1 MSYINTNTSD
11 EPDNNQDFN
20 FTSGTGNKSYKP
32 NVRFP
37 KIGNNN
43 LFNSSPDNR
52 LMKINMGGINKQYL
66 KMGDRNRQH
75 ALNIISS
82 VNKI

>member
-43 LFNSSPDNR
+43 LFNSSPD
-52 LMKINMGGINKQYL
+52 
-66 KMGDRNRQH
+66 
-75 ALNIISS
+75 
-82 VNKI
+82 